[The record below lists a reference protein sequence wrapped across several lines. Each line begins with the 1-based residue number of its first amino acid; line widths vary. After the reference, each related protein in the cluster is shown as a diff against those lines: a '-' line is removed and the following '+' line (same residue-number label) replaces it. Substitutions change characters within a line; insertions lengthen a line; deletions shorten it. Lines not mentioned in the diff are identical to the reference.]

1 MANAPLQTLEVDA
14 DANNGAMIARHQN
27 LVVVANQLPER
38 KDIAQRK
45 LYSTELRYE
54 SQICNANNERSPP
67 NSGGGREQY

>member
-27 LVVVANQLPER
+27 LVVVANRLPKR
-38 KDIAQRK
+38 KDIIQRK

-54 SQICNANNERSPP
+54 SQRCNVNNERSPP
-67 NSGGGREQY
+67 NSGGGREQ